1 MKVALKGLIHPK
13 RKSKSSFAHPGVVL
27 MPFFLSFLTTKGE
40 FL

>member
-13 RKSKSSFAHPGVVL
+13 RKSKSSFAHPGVL